1 MNIFI
6 NILIAL
12 AFIIIGINIYQIDF
26 SNFFSNANDIPFI
39 GIFASICA
47 ILFLLILK
55 KSKELVAKLN
65 QN

>member
-6 NILIAL
+6 NVLIAI
-12 AFIIIGINIYQIDF
+12 AFIIIGINIYHIDF
-26 SNFFSNANDIPFI
+26 SNFFSENNKVPVI